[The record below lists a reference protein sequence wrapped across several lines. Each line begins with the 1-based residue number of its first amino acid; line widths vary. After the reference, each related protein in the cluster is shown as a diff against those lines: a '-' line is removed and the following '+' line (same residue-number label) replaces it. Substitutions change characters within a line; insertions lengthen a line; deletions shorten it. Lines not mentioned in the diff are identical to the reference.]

1 MSVSVVPVEV
11 VELVVML
18 VAVLLLEVSVELVTS
33 KDLCDT
39 DSKAICSRLSF
50 LSIDASRESR
60 GMAPL

>member
-33 KDLCDT
+33 KDLCD
-39 DSKAICSRLSF
+39 DWKAICSRLSF
-50 LSIDASRESR
+50 LSIDASRESG